1 LLAWDH
7 IGDAPRAS
15 DRGLGSRVRRARVRD
30 RAWTAHQRDGQ
41 DGSGLTVD
49 FTIDD
54 AVPPF
59 AVEVTRLRDDFE
71 FWDADDV
78 RRFKARINRQAKANG
93 WPKDWSI
100 GLSPE
105 TSFKADLAPAVERM
119 LEWMVAASL
128 DRLGPGSWST
138 DVPTEL
144 FQRLQSFKG
153 RDFTK
158 ECRDARLKGVILI
171 ERLQANGILVIP
183 VVESSDH
190 QSLQRPIARA
200 LMEKATRSL
209 GTAKDR
215 GYVTMLAVD
224 VERKDTRDYLAAGVR
239 MWDFAPKIDHLLLFV
254 RKIPGGDLDSA
265 FYANRTR
272 EGGRLKR
279 LDPSS

>member
-1 LLAWDH
+1 LATPQELQIADWVAEFVEREF
-7 IGDAPRAS
+7 GTVP
-15 DRGLGSRVRRARVRD
+15 GPP
-30 RAWTAHQRDGQ
+30 TKRDGQ

-49 FTIDD
+49 FTFDD
-54 AVPPF
+54 AAPPF

-71 FWDADDV
+71 LWDADDV
-78 RRFKARINRQAKANG
+78 GRFKARINRQAKANG
-93 WPKDWSI
+93 WPTDWSI

-105 TSFKADLAPAVERM
+105 TSLKDDLAPAVERM

-128 DRLGPGSWST
+128 DRLGPGSWSA

-144 FQRLQSFKG
+144 FQRLQSVRG

-224 VERKDTRDYLAAGVR
+224 VERKDTRDYLVAGVR

-272 EGGRLKR
+272 EGRRLKR